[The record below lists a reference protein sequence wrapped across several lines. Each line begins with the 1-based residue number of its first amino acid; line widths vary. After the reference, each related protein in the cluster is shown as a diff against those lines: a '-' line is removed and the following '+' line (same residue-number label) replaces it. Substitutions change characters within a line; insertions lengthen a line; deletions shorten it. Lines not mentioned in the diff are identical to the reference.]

1 MIIDSSA
8 KFQVNE
14 LLMKLAQLADNRT
27 DELVSMES
35 IKESSSLDIE
45 EIKEFVSYLSEAGY
59 ISVETIGGPYLYGH
73 IAITEKGL
81 DRIKKSAV

>member
-14 LLMKLAQLADNRT
+14 LLSRLARLADNKT

-35 IKESSSLDIE
+35 IKDSSTLDIE
-45 EIKEFVSYLSEAGY
+45 EIKEFVSYLNEAGY
-59 ISVETIGGPYLYGH
+59 ITVETIGGPYLYGH

-81 DRIKKSAV
+81 ERVKKASA

>member
-14 LLMKLAQLADNRT
+14 LLTTLAQLADNRT

-45 EIKEFVSYLSEAGY
+45 NIKEFVSYLSETGY
-59 ISVETIGGPYLYGH
+59 VSVETIGGPYLYGH

-81 DRIKKSAV
+81 DRLKKTTA